1 MKPSFKRNAATFTI
15 TAAAVI
21 GLTGCEGL
29 SDMETEALAWG
40 IGGIVA
46 AIFCLLIALAAVGTF
61 FRGVWSALKGDVVGG
76 FWQIIAVFIIFAIS
90 IGAGALSIYCIGNAD
105 KIKTKISEEKRQSQL
120 RDQCFD
126 GKEAN
131 ACYQLCRNDSS
142 SYACSKLFSYGLEA
156 DKNGNH
162 KQAAEYY
169 DYGCRGDNAGSCTNL
184 GVKYE
189 KGEGVSQSV
198 SKAAELCEKAC
209 NLGEHEHGCTN
220 AGMMYMDGNGVA
232 RDKVKAFEFFEKG
245 CAAGNDRACRLKRE
259 LIEN

>member
-1 MKPSFKRNAATFTI
+1 MKPSFKRNVATFAV

-46 AIFCLLIALAAVGTF
+46 AIFCLLIALAAIGTF

-76 FWQIIAVFIIFAIS
+76 FGWIIAVFIIFAIS
-90 IGAGALSIYCIGNAD
+90 IGAGALSLYCMKNAGELEH
-105 KIKTKISEEKRQSQL
+105 KISEEKRQSQL

-156 DKNGNH
+156 GKNGNY
-162 KQAAEYY
+162 KQAVEYY
-169 DYGCRGDNAGSCTNL
+169 DYGCRGDNAGSCNNL
-184 GVKYE
+184 GIQYE
-189 KGEGVSQSV
+189 KGEGVSQSA
-198 SKAAELCEKAC
+198 SKAAELYEKAC
-209 NLGEHEHGCTN
+209 NLGDKEYGCTN
-220 AGMMYMDGNGVA
+220 AGAMYMKGVGVLH
-232 RDKVKAFEFFEKG
+232 DKMKAFEFFEKG
-245 CAAGNDRACRLKRE
+245 CAAGSDRACRLKKE
-259 LIEN
+259 LIED